1 MSTQEKITKSL
12 ATRARVPF
20 EKEVLKFLLK
30 HEARIVNPV
39 VRDFVS
45 RYARW
50 LYDCAG
56 KDATIVPGGGIQLV
70 RWTSSEGGSYGFV
83 PANIDYCLQ
92 KLNHLFFTVM
102 GNAYIR
108 QTQQTPPE
116 DLPPLNTQ
124 LSLELLKGLSL
135 ALGFFVL
142 VTYLETE
149 AHGQDKDWI
158 RRACDLFGEFRD
170 LETWRPAKDI
180 ETSSSVLRVLA
191 SAQSPDDPYYNAVF
205 PQDIRAPEPRSYTLG
220 KMPDVPIPSG
230 YKDSYGSF
238 TPYGQGYQQGY
249 TQGYRQ
255 GHHDGFD
262 QCVNETNRRFS
273 KAAFIIECERKR
285 LVTFLRSL
293 RQTLDV
299 LNDDPLMVEDEVQV
313 ATPDGKPTNGYRE
326 SSQDEK
332 QET

>member
-1 MSTQEKITKSL
+1 MSTQEKPATSL
-12 ATRARVPF
+12 TTRQRVPF

-30 HEARIVNPV
+30 HEGSIVNPV
-39 VRDFVS
+39 VRDFVR
-45 RYARW
+45 RYAKW
-50 LYDCAG
+50 LYDCANQEV
-56 KDATIVPGGGIQLV
+56 KILPGGGIELV
-70 RWTSSEGGSYGFV
+70 RWIPQEGGSYGYN

-92 KLNHLFFTVM
+92 KLNRLFFTVM

-108 QTQQTPPE
+108 LNQQTTPE

-124 LSLELLKGLSL
+124 LSLELLSGLSL
-135 ALGFFVL
+135 SLGFFVL
-142 VTYLETE
+142 VTYFETD
-149 AHGQDKDWI
+149 ATTGDKQWVE
-158 RRACDLFGEFRD
+158 RACDLFGEFGD
-170 LETWRPAKDI
+170 LETWRPAKVI

-220 KMPDVPIPSG
+220 KIPDDPLPSG
-230 YKDSYGSF
+230 CRDSYGNVTS
-238 TPYGQGYQQGY
+238 YGQGYQQGY
-249 TQGYRQ
+249 KQGHQQ
-255 GHHDGFD
+255 GHHAGYQ

-285 LVTFLRSL
+285 LVGFLRSL

-313 ATPDGKPTNGYRE
+313 ATPDGKPTNGYRSNE
-326 SSQDEK
+326 RQ
-332 QET
+332 